1 MTDSRPDASV
11 IQRLMQALE
20 ADTTAELARAL
31 GLSAAEVEQT
41 LARGDVPSAW
51 VQACAAETGC
61 NADWIFFGRGPMR
74 LPLVEPGAMPACLML
89 EDCDDDVDMITVPLV
104 EARLSAGSGSLEVSS
119 EQAGG
124 YAFRSDFLHRKGNPR
139 RMVLMRVSGDS
150 MLPEIQDNDLVLLDQ
165 GQTEI
170 VSGRL
175 YAIGFEDAIYIKR
188 IDLQPGKI
196 VLHSTN
202 PAYPPVTLD
211 LGGDCAEQFR
221 VIGRVLWSGREYR

>member
-1 MTDSRPDASV
+1 MK
-11 IQRLMQALE
+11 RLLSYMKDYKKESILGPLFKMLE
-20 ADTTAELARAL
+20 ASLELL
-31 GLSAAEVEQT
+31 
-41 LARGDVPSAW
+41 
-51 VQACAAETGC
+51 
-61 NADWIFFGRGPMR
+61 
-74 LPLVEPGAMPACLML
+74 
-89 EDCDDDVDMITVPLV
+89 VPLV
-104 EARLSAGSGSLEVSS
+104 VARLSAGSGSLEVSS
-119 EQAGG
+119 EQEGG

-150 MLPEIQDNDLVLLDQ
+150 MVPEIQDNDLVLLDQ

-188 IDLQPGKI
+188 IDLLPGQI

-211 LGGDCAEQFR
+211 LSGDCAEQFR

>member
-1 MTDSRPDASV
+1 MTDSRSDPTIV
-11 IQRLMQALE
+11 QRLMQALE
-20 ADTTAELARAL
+20 ADTAVELARAL
-31 GLSAAEVEQT
+31 GLPVTDVEQA
-41 LARGDVPSAW
+41 LAKGQVPDEW
-51 VQACAAETGC
+51 VRICAAETGC
-61 NADWIFFGRGPMR
+61 NADWLFFGRGPMR
-74 LPLVEPGAMPACLML
+74 LPLVESGAMPACLML
-89 EDCDDDVDMITVPLV
+89 EDVDDDVDMITVPLV
-104 EARLSAGSGSLEVSS
+104 VARLS
-119 EQAGG
+119 
-124 YAFRSDFLHRKGNPR
+124 AFRSDFLHRKGNPR

-150 MLPEIQDNDLVLLDQ
+150 MVPEIQDNDLVLLDQ

-188 IDLQPGKI
+188 IDLLPGQI

-211 LGGDCAEQFR
+211 LSGDCAEQFR

>member
-1 MTDSRPDASV
+1 MTDSRSDPTIV
-11 IQRLMQALE
+11 QRLMQALE
-20 ADTTAELARAL
+20 ADTAAELARAL
-31 GLSAAEVEQT
+31 GLPLTDVEQA
-41 LARGDVPSAW
+41 LAKGEIPDAW
-51 VQACAAETGC
+51 VRICAAETGC
-61 NADWIFFGRGPMR
+61 NADWLFFGRGPMR
-74 LPLVEPGAMPACLML
+74 LPLVESGAMPACLML
-89 EDCDDDVDMITVPLV
+89 EDADDDVDMITVPLV
-104 EARLSAGSGSLEVSS
+104 VARLSAGSGSLEVSS
-119 EQAGG
+119 EQEGG
-124 YAFRSDFLHRKGNPR
+124 YAFR

-150 MLPEIQDNDLVLLDQ
+150 MVPEIQDNDLVLLDQ

-188 IDLQPGKI
+188 IDLLPGRI

-211 LGGDCAEQFR
+211 LSGDCAEQFR